1 MNQKYSQLFARV
13 AIATA
18 FLSAVADRI
27 GLWGPPGSKHA
38 SWGGWENFM
47 TYSNKLNFF
56 VPEFLQEPLAIT
68 VTILEILFGILLIIG
83 YKTKLTANLSGI
95 LLVLFALTMTIAFG
109 IKSSFTYSVW
119 IGAGACFLLSNVE
132 IYYYSLD
139 NYIII

>member
-38 SWGGWENFM
+38 SWGDWENFM

-56 VPEFLQEPLAIT
+56 VPELLQEPLAIT
-68 VTILEILFGILLIIG
+68 VTVLEILFGILLIIG
-83 YKTKLTANLSGI
+83 YKTKLTANLSSI

-119 IGAGACFLLSNVE
+119 IGVGTCFLLAKIE
-132 IYYYSLD
+132 TYHYSLD
-139 NYIII
+139 NYLKK